1 MKQLGLYLLYVAILF
16 VIQMA
21 VLGLLSFTDV
31 APGLTE
37 VLYLFYFL
45 PAGIIISIFMM
56 VFGNE
61 SLNLLPQGGFFLA
74 FLAGLVAL
82 IYALVP
88 AAVIWAIT
96 FIVIRVRDRSLN
108 A

>member
-1 MKQLGLYLLYVAILF
+1 MKQFGLYLLSVGVLF
-16 VIQMA
+16 VIQVA
-21 VLGLLSFTDV
+21 VLGLLSFTSI

-45 PAGIIISIFMM
+45 PAGLILSIFML
-56 VFGNE
+56 VFGDE
-61 SLNLLPQGGFFLA
+61 SLNLLPTGGFFLA

-82 IYALVP
+82 IYALVL

-96 FIVIRVRDRSLN
+96 FIVIRIRDRSLK

>member
-1 MKQLGLYLLYVAILF
+1 MKQFGLYLLYVVILF

-21 VLGLLSFTDV
+21 VLGLLSATGV
-31 APGLTE
+31 APDLTE

-45 PAGIIISIFMM
+45 PAGLIISIFML
-56 VFGNE
+56 VFGND
-61 SLNLLPQGGFFLA
+61 SLNLLPTGGFFLA

-82 IYALVP
+82 IYALVLGV
-88 AAVIWAIT
+88 VIWVIT
-96 FIVIRVRDRSLN
+96 FIVIRIRDRSLK